1 MKDITL
7 ATHLQSLGLGSGL
20 KAPAAAPPGTGFEE
34 ALKKAVDGVNRAQIE
49 SDRAVEALH
58 TGEAKNLHEV
68 MIAME
73 KADIS
78 LRLMV
83 QMRNKAVDAYQEI
96 MRMQV

>member
-7 ATHLQSLGLGSGL
+7 TTQLQSLGTPFRAPI
-20 KAPAAAPPGTGFEE
+20 APAGGTGFEDV
-34 ALKKAVDGVNRAQIE
+34 LKKTISAVNDAQIQ
-49 SDRAVEALH
+49 SDRSIEALH
-58 TGEAKNLHEV
+58 TGQTKNLHEV
-68 MIAME
+68 MIDME

-83 QMRNKAVDAYQEI
+83 QMRNKAIEAYQEI

>member
-1 MKDITL
+1 MKDVTL
-7 ATHLQSLGLGSGL
+7 VTHLQSLGSPL
-20 KAPAAAPPGTGFEE
+20 KAPSAANGTGFEA
-34 ALKKAVDGVNRAQIE
+34 ALKNVIGEVNKMQIE
-49 SDRAVEALH
+49 SDRAVENLH
-58 TGEAKNLHEV
+58 AGGGKNLHEV

-83 QMRNKAVDAYQEI
+83 QMRNKAVEAYQEI

>member
-1 MKDITL
+1 MSSPVIETNSSIAANSRLIGSDKSDPS
-7 ATHLQSLGLGSGL
+7 ATKEGFGKMLDQTVQHLKQADQSILE
-20 KAPAAAPPGTGFEE
+20 ANTGGPT
-34 ALKKAVDGVNRAQIE
+34 D
-49 SDRAVEALH
+49 LH
-58 TGEAKNLHEV
+58 DV

-83 QMRNKAVDAYQEI
+83 QVRNKAVEAYQEI

>member
-7 ATHLQSLGLGSGL
+7 TTHLQSLGTPLR
-20 KAPAAAPPGTGFEE
+20 APAAAPAGTGFEE
-34 ALKKAVDGVNRAQIE
+34 ALKKAVGQVNGLQVE
-49 SDRAVEALH
+49 SDRAVESLH
-58 TGEAKNLHEV
+58 TGGTKNLHEV

-83 QMRNKAVDAYQEI
+83 QMRNKAVEAYQEI

>member
-1 MKDITL
+1 MMINEISQAVKNVGELSSEREKKTNTIDETL
-7 ATHLQSLGLGSGL
+7 AKTFKNIFEKTEQKLQIADQTVL
-20 KAPAAAPPGTGFEE
+20 KANTGDS
-34 ALKKAVDGVNRAQIE
+34 VD
-49 SDRAVEALH
+49 
-58 TGEAKNLHEV
+58 LHEL

-83 QMRNKAVDAYQEI
+83 QVRNKAVDAYHEI

>member
-1 MKDITL
+1 MASPVIETNSSIAANSRLIGSDKPGQS
-7 ATHLQSLGLGSGL
+7 ATQPGFGKMLDQTVQYLNQADQSILEANTGG
-20 KAPAAAPPGTGFEE
+20 PA
-34 ALKKAVDGVNRAQIE
+34 D
-49 SDRAVEALH
+49 LH
-58 TGEAKNLHEV
+58 DV

-83 QMRNKAVDAYQEI
+83 QVRNKAVEAYQEI